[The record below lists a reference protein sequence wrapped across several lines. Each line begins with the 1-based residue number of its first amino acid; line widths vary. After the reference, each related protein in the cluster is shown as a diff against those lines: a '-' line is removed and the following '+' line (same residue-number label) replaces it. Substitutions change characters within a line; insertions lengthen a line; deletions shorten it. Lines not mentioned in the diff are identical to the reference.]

1 MKAYKNSFCQL
12 YIALIV
18 PINYWGYRKLKS
30 TLKLPIISQYRWLT
44 FYFIWM
50 FILHLSQNKIANN
63 DMNKGKHGLLS
74 HVENQKQI
82 ACFMTSY
89 FQVIWKIKTIRNM
102 IDNSSLVNKWRNY
115 KNSSVLGI
123 SNSSNLKLWK
133 IINTNNILSSISIL
147 HKIKIKSLDRSNT
160 WNYI

>member
-1 MKAYKNSFCQL
+1 MRAYKNSFCQL

-82 ACFMTSY
+82 ACYMTSY
-89 FQVIWKIKTIRNM
+89 FQVVWKIKTFRN
-102 IDNSSLVNKWRNY
+102 
-115 KNSSVLGI
+115 VLRI
-123 SNSSNLKLWK
+123 QNFEK

-160 WNYI
+160 LNYI

>member
-1 MKAYKNSFCQL
+1 MRAYKNSFCQL

-50 FILHLSQNKIANN
+50 FILHLSQYKIANN

-82 ACFMTSY
+82 ACYMTSY
-89 FQVIWKIKTIRNM
+89 FQVIRKIKTIRNT
-102 IDNSSLVNKWRNY
+102 
-115 KNSSVLGI
+115 
-123 SNSSNLKLWK
+123 SNLKLWK

>member
-1 MKAYKNSFCQL
+1 MRAYKNSFCQL

-82 ACFMTSY
+82 ACYMTSY
-89 FQVIWKIKTIRNM
+89 FQVIWKIKTIRNT
-102 IDNSSLVNKWRNY
+102 
-115 KNSSVLGI
+115 
-123 SNSSNLKLWK
+123 SNLKLWK

-160 WNYI
+160 LNYI